1 MKDKSLLRIGVI
13 MISILISFNSFSQDK
28 ILSKKIVYEV
38 KIMNS
43 RIEQSEKKDSI
54 VYDYLVDKRFW
65 WQTIDTIISQVKS
78 KKLYFKTSERENLVF
93 DSIKKDLQKKYL
105 ACFKDT
111 LTDKKFQK
119 LLEEEIRAIKFE
131 EEWTY
136 NPQTML
142 INKKVIGYNPIIT
155 RDSVVLQDEDLV
167 PKESFRFELG
177 WIYPSLKPELKDTLC
192 VVRNIHFT
200 IPIYNKTPYHWW
212 DSHIEPEYSLPYFES
227 YMQKAEQGQIKV
239 YAQPNSTE
247 SYTRAEI
254 IKRKQFEMMTT
265 IDTQDIYGNDV
276 PKDTIIK
283 GNYNTDNLDYL
294 RFGDEWYFD
303 IPSSQFVKNV
313 NYLSPMIQ
321 IIGMDGG
328 LRGLMPIYY
337 LRRR

>member
-1 MKDKSLLRIGVI
+1 MKDKSLLRIGVL

-43 RIEQSEKKDSI
+43 RIEQSVKKDSI

-167 PKESFRFELG
+167 PKEFFRFELG
-177 WIYPSLKPELKDTLC
+177 WIYPSRKPELKDTLC

-303 IPSSQFVKNV
+303 LPSSQFVKNV

>member
-1 MKDKSLLRIGVI
+1 MKNKIFIRIAVVV
-13 MISILISFNSFSQDK
+13 ISILISFNSFSQEK

-38 KIMNS
+38 DIMKS
-43 RIEQSEKKDSI
+43 RIEQSTEKDSI

-65 WQTIDTIISQVKS
+65 WQSIDAIIAEVRAKR
-78 KKLYFKTSERENLVF
+78 LFFMTSSHESLQF
-93 DSIKKDLQKKYL
+93 DSIAKNLKKEYL
-105 ACFKDT
+105 AFFKDT
-111 LTDKKFQK
+111 LTDKKLQT

-155 RDSVVLQDEDLV
+155 RDSIMLQEDELV

-177 WIYPSLKPELKDTLC
+177 WIYPTQKPQLKDTLC

-200 IPIYNKTPYHWW
+200 IPIYNKMPYHWW
-212 DSHIEPEYSLPYFES
+212 DSHLEPEYSIPYFES
-227 YMQKAEQGQIKV
+227 YMKKAEEGSIKV
-239 YAQPNSTE
+239 YAQPTSTE
-247 SYTRAEI
+247 SYTKQEI
-254 IKRKQFEMMTT
+254 LKRKQFEMMVT
-265 IDTQDIYGNDV
+265 IDSQDKYGNTIE
-276 PKDTIIK
+276 KDTIVK
-283 GNYNTDNLDYL
+283 GNYNTDNIDYL

-303 IPSSQFVKNV
+303 RPSLQFVKRV
-313 NYLSPMIQ
+313 NYISPMIQ
-321 IIGMDGG
+321 IIGLDGN